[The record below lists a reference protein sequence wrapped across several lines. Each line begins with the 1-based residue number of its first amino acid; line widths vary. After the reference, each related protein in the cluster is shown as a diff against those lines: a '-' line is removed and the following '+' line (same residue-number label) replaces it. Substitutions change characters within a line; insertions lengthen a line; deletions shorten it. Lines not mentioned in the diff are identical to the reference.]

1 MLRDLV
7 VFLGKLYRF
16 VVSLIVVALLAAVA
30 WFMWHWYEDERLQNQ
45 FLKEGKV
52 VEVKVADVDGTQ
64 RSYRD
69 MLGNSRYVT
78 FPYRQKRYTIRVV
91 FDTAWVSSGDRIRL
105 LYHPQ
110 LDEFRQQFF
119 DRKPGR
125 VESRL
130 VNWSSV
136 RGFSKENKLL
146 LGFLVV
152 VTSLFFFAGG
162 LLVSLT
168 GWTILQTIAR
178 FVLIAVL
185 GIAAAFFTYDTWEY
199 VQYYQHLKANGQPMD
214 VTVLDTDR
222 HRVGRST
229 RSSGFALYV
238 YDAVFTYQAEKWVV
252 PITEDDY
259 ETLKPNDK
267 LRVLH
272 DSSLNDF
279 MSATYSGDYA
289 QAIVPVF
296 FWVLFLVVG
305 WNVLVKSEKRGKL
318 KF

>member
-1 MLRDLV
+1 MLRELV
-7 VFLGKLYRF
+7 VFLGKLYRL
-16 VVSLIVVALLAAVA
+16 VVSLMVVALLAAVA
-30 WFMWHWYEDERLQNQ
+30 WWFWHLYEDERLQNQ
-45 FLKEGKV
+45 FLKEGNV
-52 VEVKVADVDGTQ
+52 VEVQVAGVDATQ

-69 MLGNSRYVT
+69 MLGNSRYIT
-78 FPYRQKRYTIRVV
+78 FPYRQKSYTIRVV
-91 FDTAWVSSGDRIRL
+91 FDTAWVSSGDHIRL

-110 LDEFRQQFF
+110 RDEFRQQQV

-162 LLVSLT
+162 VLVSLT
-168 GWTILQTIAR
+168 GWTFLQTIAR
-178 FVLIAVL
+178 LVLMAVL
-185 GIAAAFFTYDTWEY
+185 GIAAVFFTYDTWEY
-199 VQYYQHLKANGQPMD
+199 VQYYQHVKTNGKPMD

-229 RSSGFALYV
+229 QRSSFAMYD
-238 YDAVFTYQAEKWVV
+238 YDAEFNYKAEKWII
-252 PITEDDY
+252 PITEAEF

-267 LRVLH
+267 LRVLY
-272 DSSLNDF
+272 DSSLPDF
-279 MSATYSGDYA
+279 MSATYSGNYA
-289 QAIVPVF
+289 QAIVPAF
-296 FWVLFLVVG
+296 CWVLFLVVG
-305 WNVLVKSEKRGKL
+305 WNTVFKSSRKQQPG
-318 KF
+318 